1 MEENEMKKKE
11 PNYVEC
17 PPPNMEAINK
27 ALKEA
32 EANRERKMNQR
43 PIGLKEL
50 NKMADYRS
58 DSVVITTDLLEPVD
72 EVEAYFQFV
81 QYEEPQVLPISFS
94 AVRQLINE
102 REVRG
107 AVRHIRGIHGRRTGF
122 LLILEFKVDM
132 TNGDEV
138 MPNM

>member
-1 MEENEMKKKE
+1 METNELT
-11 PNYVEC
+11 
-17 PPPNMEAINK
+17 ME
-27 ALKEA
+27 
-32 EANRERKMNQR
+32 QR

-58 DSVVITTDLLEPVD
+58 DSVVITTDLLDSVD
-72 EVEAYFQFV
+72 EVKAYFQFV

-94 AVRQLINE
+94 AVRHLINE

-107 AVRHIRGIHGRRTGF
+107 AVSHIREGRGLRTQRGNNVIEDFF
-122 LLILEFKVDM
+122 LLIVEFKVDM